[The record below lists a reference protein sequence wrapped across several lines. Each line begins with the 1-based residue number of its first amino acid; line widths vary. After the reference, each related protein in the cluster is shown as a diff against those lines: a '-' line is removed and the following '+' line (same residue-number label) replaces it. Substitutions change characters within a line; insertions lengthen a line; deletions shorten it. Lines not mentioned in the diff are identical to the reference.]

1 MRRTVIQ
8 TLQRSRLGL
17 TVLFLGA
24 LPALAADLSV
34 SQKNKTFSVPSLSV
48 QVGDTVHFKNFDDV
62 THNITVKGGGSD
74 DDTDDLG
81 LQKPGV
87 EVSHRFD
94 AKGRYRVVCSIH
106 PRMRMT
112 VNVQ

>member
-1 MRRTVIQ
+1 MRQAILKFLRPD
-8 TLQRSRLGL
+8 RLGL
-17 TVLFLGA
+17 TVLFLVA

-34 SQKNKTFSVPSLSV
+34 SQKNRTFSTPSLTV
-48 QVGDTVHFKNFDDV
+48 HVGDTVHFENFDDV
-62 THNITVKGGGSD
+62 THNITVKD
-74 DDTDDLG
+74 AEDDTADLG